1 MVNFTVPE
9 DIRILR
15 KSLRTFVEEEVQP
28 LEAQFKEAF
37 ESPHALLCPD
47 GRLQPRIQQAFDN
60 VRRRSGALGY
70 YGMHMPEAVGGG
82 GVSRVGMLYAQK
94 EVFSHGAGLNSAVL
108 AGAEGPSPLL
118 LQLPEKSQARYLHPL
133 VRGEVTTCFALT
145 EPEAGSDIK
154 HLSTRA
160 ERKNGGYVLNGL
172 KTFITNA
179 PEADFAQVFA
189 VTDPK
194 TYRDT
199 GYQGVTAFVVERDT
213 PGYRVGAINRSLLED
228 GGQAELIFENCE
240 VPAENVI
247 GVEGQGFYAAMGWI
261 GLGRLNLA
269 AMSLGLAQ
277 FLLDRCV
284 EYATQRTTFGKPLSK
299 RQMIRAML
307 AESAT
312 ELAAAEQLVLNAAWK
327 VDQGQTA
334 VQQCSMAKLFATNML
349 FRLADRAVQVHG
361 GMGLMRELPIERI
374 FRFARALR
382 IVEGADEIQKETIAK
397 GLGL

>member
-1 MVNFTVPE
+1 MVDFSVSE

-15 KSLRTFVEEEVQP
+15 KSLRAFVEEEVKPQ
-28 LEAQFKEAF
+28 EAHFNTAF
-37 ESPHALLCPD
+37 ENPHELLCPD
-47 GRLQPRIQQAFDN
+47 GRLQPYIKQAFDDI
-60 VRRRSGALGY
+60 RKRSGALGY

-82 GVSRVGMLYAQK
+82 DVSRVGMVFAQK
-94 EVFSHGAGLNSAVL
+94 EVFSHGAGLNLAVL

-118 LQLPEKSQARYLHPL
+118 MQLNEKSQARYLHPL
-133 VRGEVTTCFALT
+133 VRGETTTCFALT

-154 HLSTRA
+154 NLTTKA
-160 ERKNGGYVLNGL
+160 ESKNGRYILNGL

-179 PEADFAQVFA
+179 PDADFAQVFA
-189 VTDPK
+189 VTNPD

-199 GYQGVTAFVVERDT
+199 GYQGVTAFVVERDA

-228 GGQAELIFENCE
+228 GGQAELIFEDCE
-240 VPAENVI
+240 VSQDNVI
-247 GVEGQGFYAAMGWI
+247 GTEGQGFYAAMSWI

-269 AMSLGLAQ
+269 AMSLGLAE
-277 FLLDRCV
+277 FLLTQCV
-284 EYATQRTTFGKPLSK
+284 EYATQRVTFGKPLSK

-312 ELAAAEQLVLNAAWK
+312 ELQAAEQLVLNAAWM
-327 VDQGQTA
+327 VDQGDMAIQH
-334 VQQCSMAKLFATNML
+334 CSMAKLFATNML